1 MVIIIMGPQGS
12 GKTTQAERL
21 SEAFKIPHLESGEIF
36 REIAKQ
42 NTPLGQRVSDAL
54 SKGQLVNKEDAD
66 AIINQ
71 MFEKA
76 KYHNHVIIDG
86 FPRDLDQAQRYYAN
100 IDRVFFLEVSE
111 EECIKR
117 LSSRGR
123 ADDTPEIIH
132 ERLRLYFERTVPVLD
147 YFEQHAMLEKIDGN
161 REVDA
166 IYEDLY
172 GRIKRM
178 LQIGDVELM
187 K

>member
-21 SEAFKIPHLESGEIF
+21 SVTFAIPHLESGEIF
-36 REIAKQ
+36 REIAKA
-42 NTPLGQRVSDAL
+42 NTPLGQRVSEAL
-54 SKGQLVNKEDAD
+54 TKGQLVNKEDAD
-66 AIINQ
+66 SVINE

-86 FPRDLDQAQRYYAN
+86 FPRDLDQAQRYYAH

-123 ADDTPEIIH
+123 ADDTPELIH
-132 ERLRLYFERTVPVLD
+132 ERLRLYYKRTVPVLD
-147 YFEQHAMLEKIDGN
+147 YFESHAMLEKVDGN
-161 REVDA
+161 LDPDSVYRE
-166 IYEDLY
+166 LY

>member
-21 SEAFKIPHLESGEIF
+21 SESFRIPHLESGEIF
-36 REIAKQ
+36 REIAKA
-42 NTPLGQRVSDAL
+42 NTPLGRRVSDAL
-54 SKGQLVNKEDAD
+54 ATGQLVNKEDAD
-66 AIINQ
+66 SIITE

-86 FPRDLDQAQRYYAN
+86 FPRDLDQAQRYYNN

-111 EECIKR
+111 EECVRR

-123 ADDTPEIIH
+123 ADDTPELIR
-132 ERLRLYFERTVPVLD
+132 ERLRLYFERTVPVLN
-147 YFEQHAMLEKIDGN
+147 YFEQHAMLEKVDGN
-161 REVDA
+161 RNIDS

-187 K
+187 R